1 MASSSHNT
9 HVPKG
14 QESEVPIPTQP
25 STQES
30 ESTSRRRQIRSRG
43 SDIFTKYF
51 HCVETDDGMRDICNY
66 CGASYVHSGGYGN
79 LDKHMKREHKKELGI
94 DESQTQMSRYG
105 KFSGPSSSSQS
116 QLFKYSD
123 ATNREEL
130 AKFVCMEHLS
140 FSFGEKMTFTNYVHK
155 ALQPAAC
162 RSGRNTTKRYVLN
175 LFKKGKESLTNMFTD
190 FKYRVAICSDIWSDH
205 FQTHSYM
212 GVTCHWI
219 DESWTLQKRIIAF
232 RVFDDPHTAHNIYLW
247 LSTILHEYGL
257 LHKVLT
263 IGFDNASAN
272 TASINDLKVI
282 CQPNMGGKFF
292 HIRCACHVLNLCV

>member
-1 MASSSHNT
+1 
-9 HVPKG
+9 
-14 QESEVPIPTQP
+14 
-25 STQES
+25 
-30 ESTSRRRQIRSRG
+30 
-43 SDIFTKYF
+43 
-51 HCVETDDGMRDICNY
+51 
-66 CGASYVHSGGYGN
+66 
-79 LDKHMKREHKKELGI
+79 
-94 DESQTQMSRYG
+94 
-105 KFSGPSSSSQS
+105 
-116 QLFKYSD
+116 
-123 ATNREEL
+123 
-130 AKFVCMEHLS
+130 MEHLS

-232 RVFDDPHTAHNIYLW
+232 RIFDDPHTAHNIYLW

-292 HIRCACHVLNLCV
+292 HIRCACHVLN

>member
-1 MASSSHNT
+1 
-9 HVPKG
+9 
-14 QESEVPIPTQP
+14 
-25 STQES
+25 
-30 ESTSRRRQIRSRG
+30 
-43 SDIFTKYF
+43 
-51 HCVETDDGMRDICNY
+51 
-66 CGASYVHSGGYGN
+66 
-79 LDKHMKREHKKELGI
+79 
-94 DESQTQMSRYG
+94 
-105 KFSGPSSSSQS
+105 
-116 QLFKYSD
+116 
-123 ATNREEL
+123 
-130 AKFVCMEHLS
+130 
-140 FSFGEKMTFTNYVHK
+140 MTFTNYVHK

-175 LFKKGKESLTNMFTD
+175 LFKKGKESLTNMFKD
-190 FKYRVAICSDIWSDH
+190 FKYRVAICSDIWSDN

-282 CQPNMGGKFF
+282 CQPNMGGNFF